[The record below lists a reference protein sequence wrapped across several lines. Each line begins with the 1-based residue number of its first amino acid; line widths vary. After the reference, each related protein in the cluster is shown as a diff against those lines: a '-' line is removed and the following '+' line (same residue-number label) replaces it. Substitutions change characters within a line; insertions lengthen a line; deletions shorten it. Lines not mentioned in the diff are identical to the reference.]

1 MGIRTSQTN
10 RVALCESRI
19 FGCIVVV
26 VGIVVV
32 VVVVVVFV
40 VGVCLHLASI
50 LKFCMSMCRFGGACA
65 VLIIDIFPAYIFV
78 CC

>member
-1 MGIRTSQTN
+1 MF
-10 RVALCESRI
+10 ALGLGWCSGVGVSHGSFEFSY
-19 FGCIVVV
+19 IVVLCV
-26 VGIVVV
+26 SCR
-32 VVVVVVFV
+32 FV
-40 VGVCLHLASI
+40 VGVCLHLAPI

>member
-1 MGIRTSQTN
+1 MF
-10 RVALCESRI
+10 A
-19 FGCIVVV
+19 FGLGWCSG
-26 VGIVVV
+26 VGVSYGSFELSY
-32 VVVVVVFV
+32 VVVFV

-50 LKFCMSMCRFGGACA
+50 LKFCMSMCRFGGGCA